1 MCLIVYDF
9 NHFPLF
15 SVCGVIGTLQALEA
29 IKIILNLEETLSS
42 RILLFDGL
50 DTTFRCIKLRKRK
63 LDCAV
68 CGINP
73 TVISLIDYEQFCG
86 SVANDKVRWIFV
98 FQLYQTWGPF
108 GWLEVK
114 FSVRIL
120 GRLKQPSWSSLECLI
135 INTCGNITEG
145 AKIEKQWNLKFH
157 SPLLIAGSF
166 YILGDIGK
174 FKEPLIAFI

>member
-1 MCLIVYDF
+1 MF
-9 NHFPLF
+9 SLF

-86 SVANDKVRWIFV
+86 SVANDKVR
-98 FQLYQTWGPF
+98 
-108 GWLEVK
+108 
-114 FSVRIL
+114 
-120 GRLKQPSWSSLECLI
+120 
-135 INTCGNITEG
+135 
-145 AKIEKQWNLKFH
+145 
-157 SPLLIAGSF
+157 
-166 YILGDIGK
+166 
-174 FKEPLIAFI
+174 